1 METMKNLIKIDKA
14 KRIGLFFILAFPA
27 YGIGRSLFENE
38 NAIAQY
44 LGTAL
49 IIINS
54 TMVLFIGVWLRK
66 ALRQYNDLVGNL
78 YFLTRLFE
86 ATALASLTLGLIPTI
101 NISNDWGYL
110 LAMVVLGLG
119 SIPMCIL
126 LYKHAIAPKWLAMWG
141 VVGYSIMAFGSFME
155 LFGKNWSIYLLGLGA
170 LWEITFAIWLIVKGG
185 EERDQRP
192 ASKVDD
198 GIYDTDYKLV
208 K

>member
-1 METMKNLIKIDKA
+1 METMNNLIKIDKA

-38 NAIAQY
+38 HATAQY

-54 TMVLFIGVWLRK
+54 TIVLFIGVWLRK
-66 ALRQYNDLVGNL
+66 ALRQYNDLIGNL

-86 ATALASLTLGLIPTI
+86 ATALASLTLDLMPSI
-101 NISNDWGYL
+101 NISNDWGYF

-141 VVGYSIMAFGSFME
+141 VVGYSMMAFGFFME

-170 LWEITFAIWLIVKGG
+170 LWEITFAIWLIIKGG
-185 EERDQRP
+185 EE
-192 ASKVDD
+192 KVIDRL
-198 GIYDTDYKLV
+198 TF
-208 K
+208 